1 MQLFHVSARV
11 DKHGIFSDR
20 ELSITAESEQSAK
33 EIFSDSCSNE
43 QYKII
48 GEIVTEQ
55 LISTETQ
62 DAPKPKKPKT
72 TQPKAKKGK

>member
-1 MQLFHVSARV
+1 MQLFNVSARV
-11 DKHGIFSDR
+11 EKHGIFSDR
-20 ELSITAESEQSAK
+20 ELNVTAENEQAAK

-55 LISTETQ
+55 LIEVQ
-62 DAPKPKKPKT
+62 QEPEPK
-72 TQPKAKKGK
+72 PKAKKGK